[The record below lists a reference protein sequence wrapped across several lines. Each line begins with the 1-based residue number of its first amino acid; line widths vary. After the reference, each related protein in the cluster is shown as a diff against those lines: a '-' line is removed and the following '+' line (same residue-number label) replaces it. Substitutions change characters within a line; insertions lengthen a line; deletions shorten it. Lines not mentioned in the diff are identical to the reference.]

1 MMESLFSSTY
11 SAVVLSYRMLVTIET
26 FLVTAVLYLSVNV
39 GPELSIVF
47 PDTGLIK
54 TTLTG
59 LGKRTAPLFV

>member
-1 MMESLFSSTY
+1 
-11 SAVVLSYRMLVTIET
+11 MLVTIET